1 MSPNTPPTN
10 RDVPSGPSGQRYA
23 VATVL
28 TLTACLLYL
37 DRYAVNILRPSIR
50 ADLNMTQVQFSWFES
65 LFFWSYA
72 LCQIPAGW
80 LSDRLGPRRVLTIY
94 IVGWSIVTGL
104 MGVVSTVWGMLLL
117 RFLCGIA
124 QAGAYPVC
132 SGLIRVWF
140 PVKQRGFVSSIVALG
155 GRFGA
160 VLAPVLTAALL
171 SRLGMGWQSVLV
183 SYGLTGIA
191 VAIACYAVCRDKP
204 EHPLPLPAIPAQ
216 PSMEVAT
223 TSNDSA
229 VLAPFPWSAA
239 LRSLSLWGN
248 SMQQFFTNIGWLF
261 VVSQLPQYLAD
272 IHNIGIE
279 KRAAMTAVPTIAGIV
294 GMFCGGWLTDVVTRH
309 LGLKWSRRLPVM
321 ITRFGAA
328 AGFLLCLLPGI
339 LNPSAPPSP
348 WLPWMVI
355 AALSFATFCSDLGIP
370 AVWAYAQDVGGPY
383 TASIMGWANMFGNL
397 GAAVAPNIYTGVLG
411 ETPGVKEWN
420 MLFFICGMMFVLA
433 GICSLALDSTKA
445 IRAGEN
451 RG

>member
-1 MSPNTPPTN
+1 MSAYAPPTN
-10 RDVPSGPSGQRYA
+10 RDLPNSPSGQRYA

-50 ADLNMTQVQFSWFES
+50 ADLNMTQAQFSWFES

-80 LSDRLGPRRVLTIY
+80 LSDRLGPRRVLTMY

-104 MGVVSTVWGMLLL
+104 MGVVSTVSGMLLL

-140 PVKQRGFVSSIVALG
+140 PVQQRGFVSSVVALG

-160 VLAPVLTAALL
+160 VLAPLLTAALL
-171 SRLGMGWQSVLV
+171 SHLGMGWQAVLI
-183 SYGLTGIA
+183 SYGLTGVA

-204 EHPLPLPAIPAQ
+204 DQPIPLPAVLFES
-216 PSMEVAT
+216 SMEAT
-223 TSNDSA
+223 SVSTA
-229 VLAPFPWSAA
+229 PMVLAPFPWGAA

-248 SMQQFFTNIGWLF
+248 SLLQFFTNIGWLF

-272 IHNIGIE
+272 IHRIE
-279 KRAAMTAVPTIAGIV
+279 IVERAAMTAIPTIAGIV
-294 GMFCGGWLTDVVTRH
+294 GMFCGGWLTDIATRQF
-309 LGLKWSRRLPVM
+309 GLKWARRLPVM

-328 AGFLLCLLPGI
+328 TGFFLCLLPGF
-339 LNPSAPPSP
+339 LYPSLPASP

-355 AALSFATFCSDLGIP
+355 AGLSFATFCSDLGIP
-370 AVWAYAQDVGGPY
+370 AIWAYAQDVGGPY

-397 GAAVAPNIYTGVLG
+397 GAAVAPNIYTRVLG
-411 ETPGVKEWN
+411 ETPGVREWN
-420 MLFFICGMMFVLA
+420 MLFFLCGMMFIMA
-433 GICSLALDSTKA
+433 GISSFALDSTKP
-445 IRAGEN
+445 IRSTEN

>member
-1 MSPNTPPTN
+1 MSLYAPPTN
-10 RDVPSGPSGQRYA
+10 RDLPSGSSGQRYA

-37 DRYAVNILRPSIR
+37 DRYAVTILRPSIR
-50 ADLNMTQVQFSWFES
+50 ADLNMTQLQFSWFES

-80 LSDRLGPRRVLTIY
+80 LSDRLGPRRVLTLY

-117 RFLCGIA
+117 RVLCGIA

-132 SGLIRVWF
+132 SGMIRVWF
-140 PVKQRGFVSSIVALG
+140 PVEQRGFVSSVVALG
-155 GRFGA
+155 GRSGA

-171 SRLGMGWQSVLV
+171 THLGMGWQAVLV
-183 SYGLTGIA
+183 SYGLAGVV

-204 EHPLPLPAIPAQ
+204 DQPIAQ
-216 PSMEVAT
+216 PSLLFEPT
-223 TSNDSA
+223 GEGTSVSAVSA
-229 VLAPFPWSAA
+229 VLAPFPWGAA

-248 SMQQFFTNIGWLF
+248 SLLQFFTNIGWLF
-261 VVSQLPQYLAD
+261 VVSLLPRYLGE
-272 IHNIGIE
+272 IHKIPIVE
-279 KRAAMTAVPTIAGIV
+279 QAMMTALPTIAGIV
-294 GMFCGGWLTDVVTRH
+294 GMFGGGWLTDMATRH
-309 LGLKWSRRLPVM
+309 FGLKWARRLPVM

-328 AGFLLCLLPGI
+328 TGFLLCLLPGI
-339 LNPSAPPSP
+339 LYPSLPASP

-370 AVWAYAQDVGGPY
+370 AIWAYAQDVGGPY

-397 GAAVAPNIYTGVLG
+397 GAAVAPLLYALVLG

-420 MLFFICGMMFVLA
+420 MLFLVCALMFTFA
-433 GICSLALDSTKA
+433 GISSLALDSTKA
-445 IRAGEN
+445 IGNSKN